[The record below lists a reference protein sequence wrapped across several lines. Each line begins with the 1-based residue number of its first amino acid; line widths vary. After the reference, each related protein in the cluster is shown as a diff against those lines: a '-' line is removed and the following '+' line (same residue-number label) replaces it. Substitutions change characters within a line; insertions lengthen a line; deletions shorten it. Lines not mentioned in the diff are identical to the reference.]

1 MRIQFVLLA
10 AALSA
15 CVGSMAPVV
24 SAYNGASV
32 SVQEPG
38 LSTNSPPSAEAA
50 QSASATCGKP
60 ASYASARMVTDS
72 TVEYLF
78 ICR

>member
-1 MRIQFVLLA
+1 MRALLILT
-10 AALSA
+10 ALA
-15 CVGSMAPVV
+15 GCVGSMAPVV
-24 SAYNGASV
+24 SGFNGSSV
-32 SVQEPG
+32 NVQEPG
-38 LSTNSPPSAEAA
+38 LSASSPPSAEAA
-50 QSASATCGKP
+50 QSATATCGGK

>member
-10 AALSA
+10 AILSG

-24 SAYNGASV
+24 IAYNGTSV
-32 SVQEPG
+32 CVQEPG
-38 LSTNSPPSAEAA
+38 LSATSPPSAEAA
-50 QSASATCGKP
+50 QSASATCGKK
-60 ASYASARMVTDS
+60 ANYASARMVTDS